1 MNLNLKLYFRI
12 IEDDL
17 FSPLVL
23 QPGHK
28 VYAEN
33 EKEAVRYNVPMPAE
47 MHPQQ
52 D

>member
-1 MNLNLKLYFRI
+1 MNLNLKLYLGI
-12 IEDDL
+12 IDVDL
-17 FSPLVL
+17 FSPFVL

-33 EKEAVRYNVPMPAE
+33 EKEAVQNNVPTPAE